1 MKHKQNFPTTLG
13 ELGVGQQAVV
23 VGVNATGAMKRRLVD
38 MGVLPG
44 TGVLVRRI
52 APLGDPIQIHL
63 RGYDLLIRGSEARS
77 ILVRTAAPLRGGT
90 RSGS

>member
-77 ILVRTAAPLRGGT
+77 ILVPLRGGT